1 VCALGMSLTYR
12 QNGTLGRGSERWNPS
27 ALPLQASVQD
37 GLAPLGS
44 VRVHAEVGALLG
56 IKPRTLGMLDSTL
69 LKWKLKG
76 SLESRLDC
84 IERTRRSL

>member
-1 VCALGMSLTYR
+1 M
-12 QNGTLGRGSERWNPS
+12 
-27 ALPLQASVQD
+27 QD

-76 SLESRLDC
+76 SLESQLYWMLFCWGRQVKEHFTEAGPGEGYSAKAC
-84 IERTRRSL
+84 M